1 MTKTRGEILDQV
13 KQMIT
18 KERNDIHGE
27 PENTFPLIAKDWTEY
42 LHRAGLMPVSEKL
55 QPHQVCEL
63 MAIFKDCRHQMNPT
77 HADNRL
83 DQIGYLALAVELQP
97 GAAKVAPTDEG
108 LLKIGKLIWMNE
120 PYVLTNHRQC
130 GNFVF
135 QNWNSV
141 LFEYN
146 GKDWLKRSVFVHE
159 TFKPEAFVADGSYH
173 VIRATGKLYND
184 HGELVA
190 TTNRSE

>member
-13 KQMIT
+13 KHMIT
-18 KERNDIHGE
+18 KERNNTHGE

-97 GAAKVAPTDEG
+97 GAAKV
-108 LLKIGKLIWMNE
+108 GKLIWLENPAPITNE
-120 PYVLTNHRQC
+120 LMEC

-135 QNWNSV
+135 QGWNKK
-141 LFEYN
+141 LFEFTN
-146 GKDWLKRSVFVHE
+146 KGAEPRIVKISE
-159 TFKPEAFVADGSYH
+159 TFHSKVYGKWTYEIVRSTGRLYDYH
-173 VIRATGKLYND
+173 GN
-184 HGELVA
+184 LVA
-190 TTNRSE
+190 ATNRSE

>member
-13 KQMIT
+13 KHMIT
-18 KERNDIHGE
+18 KERNNIHGE

-97 GAAKVAPTDEG
+97 GAAKVA
-108 LLKIGKLIWMNE
+108 
-120 PYVLTNHRQC
+120 
-130 GNFVF
+130 
-135 QNWNSV
+135 
-141 LFEYN
+141 
-146 GKDWLKRSVFVHE
+146 
-159 TFKPEAFVADGSYH
+159 A
-173 VIRATGKLYND
+173 
-184 HGELVA
+184 
-190 TTNRSE
+190 TNRSE